1 MLCRG
6 LVTRNQVGNRTEI
19 RIRVK
24 ARAQV
29 RIRLTILHTDSCF
42 DPLPRPCS
50 AWHWPLSCFI
60 SRHPNSALVTLTL
73 TRATETQ
80 AQLHPQPRLGLVDSQ
95 ANKVGQGCWSGL
107 GLGPKCFLGLG
118 FVQHS
123 GRGQPLV
130 HRQPSC

>member
-1 MLCRG
+1 MKLG
-6 LVTRNQVGNRTEI
+6 LGLKQGLRLESGLPFYI
-19 RIRVK
+19 RIHTSTPSQGPARPGTGPSRALLPFTPTQPWRV
-24 ARAQV
+24 
-29 RIRLTILHTDSCF
+29 T
-42 DPLPRPCS
+42 P
-50 AWHWPLSCFI
+50 
-60 SRHPNSALVTLTL
+60 TLTL

-130 HRQPSC
+130 PRQPSC